1 MAGAGVNNHL
11 PAGPDDHRAY
21 IVIVAIVGLIWS
33 VLVLCIRVFIR
44 VRLTGPFG
52 SDDAAASLATLIG
65 VCQTATVLYAVRQGV
80 GVRNNDAFA
89 DSMDSALKAYY
100 ASTIMYIMAICPA
113 KASMSLL
120 ITRVSRQAAD
130 KHLLGTRIVTGI
142 IFAWGL
148 ASVFIVALQCGSTR
162 PWDLFA
168 AGHCKGLFPRW
179 LAVETFSIVIEVL
192 ISGLAFSLVLGLDM
206 ALRTKFIVVSAFSA
220 QLLVA
225 IPVSYRLVLLRD
237 ALRNYQPH
245 GGGGGGGGGGSSSV
259 MFTLADTTIVT
270 QVVMHFSIMAATFP
284 CFRQFLQAFNNDFGA
299 TTKMGTGDDPRSGDG
314 SQDAAAGP
322 HRRRRSIDSFAMSVL
337 RSRDGSGDVAGAS
350 AEAATQEQES
360 DTEVEGGLV
369 PLMPLRDGLLTLA
382 DDGGSLQSMGSDQA
396 MIRKDKRLHDRSV
409 RRIDS

>member
-33 VLVLCIRVFIR
+33 VLVLCIRIFIR

-80 GVRNNDAFA
+80 GVRNNDAYR
-89 DSMDSALKAYY
+89 DSIDSALKAYY
-100 ASTIMYIMAICPA
+100 ASTITYIMAICLA

-162 PWDLFA
+162 PWDLTA

-206 ALRTKFIVVSAFSA
+206 ALRTKLIVVSAFSA

-237 ALRNYQPH
+237 ALRNYRHH
-245 GGGGGGGGGGSSSV
+245 GGGGSSSSSSV
-259 MFTLADTTIVT
+259 MFTLAGTTIVT
-270 QVVMHFSIMAATFP
+270 QVVMHFSIIAATFP

-299 TTKMGTGDDPRSGDG
+299 TTKMGAEDDPRSGSGDG
-314 SQDAAAGP
+314 SQDAAGGP
-322 HRRRRSIDSFAMSVL
+322 RRRSITSFAMSVL
-337 RSRDGSGDVAGAS
+337 RSRDGCGDDAGAS

-360 DTEVEGGLV
+360 GTDVEGVLV
-369 PLMPLRDGLLTLA
+369 PLMAHRDGILTLA
-382 DDGGSLQSMGSDQA
+382 DDGGSLQSMGSDRA
-396 MIRKDKRLHDRSV
+396 MIRKYKRPRGGSV
-409 RRIDS
+409 CRIDS

>member
-52 SDDAAASLATLIG
+52 SDDAAASLATFIG

-80 GVRNNDAFA
+80 GVRNNDAYR
-89 DSMDSALKAYY
+89 DSIDSALKAYY

-162 PWDLFA
+162 PWDLTA

-179 LAVETFSIVIEVL
+179 LAIETFSIVIEVL

-237 ALRNYQPH
+237 ALRNYQH
-245 GGGGGGGGGGSSSV
+245 HGGGGGGGGGSSSV

-299 TTKMGTGDDPRSGDG
+299 TTKMGTEDEPRSGEG
-314 SQDAAAGP
+314 SQDAAGGP
-322 HRRRRSIDSFAMSVL
+322 RRRSINSFAMSVL
-337 RSRDGSGDVAGAS
+337 RSRDGCDDDAGAS
-350 AEAATQEQES
+350 AEVATQEQES
-360 DTEVEGGLV
+360 DAEIEGVLV
-369 PLMPLRDGLLTLA
+369 PLMPHRDGILTLA
-382 DDGGSLQSMGSDQA
+382 DDGGSLQSMGSDRA
-396 MIRKDKRLHDRSV
+396 MIRNNKRARDGPV

>member
-1 MAGAGVNNHL
+1 M
-11 PAGPDDHRAY
+11 
-21 IVIVAIVGLIWS
+21 
-33 VLVLCIRVFIR
+33 
-44 VRLTGPFG
+44 
-52 SDDAAASLATLIG
+52 
-65 VCQTATVLYAVRQGV
+65 
-80 GVRNNDAFA
+80 
-89 DSMDSALKAYY
+89 
-100 ASTIMYIMAICPA
+100 
-113 KASMSLL
+113 
-120 ITRVSRQAAD
+120 
-130 KHLLGTRIVTGI
+130 
-142 IFAWGL
+142 
-148 ASVFIVALQCGSTR
+148 
-162 PWDLFA
+162 
-168 AGHCKGLFPRW
+168 
-179 LAVETFSIVIEVL
+179 IEVL

-245 GGGGGGGGGGSSSV
+245 GGGGGGGGGSSSV

-314 SQDAAAGP
+314 SQDAAVGP

-337 RSRDGSGDVAGAS
+337 RSRDGSGDDAGART
-350 AEAATQEQES
+350 EAATQEQES
-360 DTEVEGGLV
+360 DTEVEGVLV
-369 PLMPLRDGLLTLA
+369 PLMPHRDGILTLA

-396 MIRKDKRLHDRSV
+396 MIRKDKRLHDGSV

>member
-1 MAGAGVNNHL
+1 MAGVGVNNHL

-65 VCQTATVLYAVRQGV
+65 VCQSATVLYAVREGV
-80 GVRNNDAFA
+80 GVRNNDAYR

-162 PWDLFA
+162 PWDLTA

-179 LAVETFSIVIEVL
+179 LAIETFSIVIEVL

-206 ALRTKFIVVSAFSA
+206 AMRTKFIVVSAFSA

-245 GGGGGGGGGGSSSV
+245 GGGGSSSV

-314 SQDAAAGP
+314 SQDAAVGP

-337 RSRDGSGDVAGAS
+337 RSRDGRGDDAGAS

-360 DTEVEGGLV
+360 DTEVEGVLV
-369 PLMPLRDGLLTLA
+369 PLMPHRDGILTLA

>member
-21 IVIVAIVGLIWS
+21 IVIVAVVGIIWS

-44 VRLTGPFG
+44 VRLTRPFG

-65 VCQTATVLYAVRQGV
+65 VCQTATVLYAVREGV
-80 GVRNNDAFA
+80 GVRINDAYR

-100 ASTIMYIMAICPA
+100 ASSIMYIMALCPA

-120 ITRVSRQAAD
+120 ISRVSRQAAD

-162 PWDLFA
+162 PWDLTA

-179 LAVETFSIVIEVL
+179 LAIETFSIVIEVL

-206 ALRTKFIVVSAFSA
+206 ALQTKFVVVSAFSA

-225 IPVSYRLVLLRD
+225 IPISYRLVLLRD
-237 ALRNYQPH
+237 ALRNYKHH
-245 GGGGGGGGGGSSSV
+245 GGGGGGSYV

-299 TTKMGTGDDPRSGDG
+299 TTKMGTDDDYRSGDR
-314 SQDAAAGP
+314 SQDVGGGP
-322 HRRRRSIDSFAMSVL
+322 RRRSNNSFAMLALQSQ
-337 RSRDGSGDVAGAS
+337 GGCGDDAGAS
-350 AEAATQEQES
+350 AEAATKEQES
-360 DTEVEGGLV
+360 DTEVEGVLV
-369 PLMPLRDGLLTLA
+369 PLMPHRDGMLAPA
-382 DDGGSLQSMGSDQA
+382 DDGGSLQSMGSDRA
-396 MIRKDKRLHDRSV
+396 MIRKNKRV
-409 RRIDS
+409 RDGSLCRIDS